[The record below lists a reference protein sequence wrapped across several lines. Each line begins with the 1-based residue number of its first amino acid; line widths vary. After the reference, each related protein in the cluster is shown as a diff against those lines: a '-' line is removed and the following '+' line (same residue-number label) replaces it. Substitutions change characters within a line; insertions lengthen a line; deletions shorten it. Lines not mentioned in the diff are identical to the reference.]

1 MNISTEKLI
10 ADLIERTRQNLNQA
24 EELNAQPE
32 KILNL
37 KPAPESWSALECI
50 AHLNLYGNFYLPE
63 IQRRINSA
71 VKPAEENF
79 KSGWLGD
86 YFAKMMLPREKLNK
100 MKTFKDKDPNDHQLN
115 KKTLIEFIDQQKQ
128 ILDLLRQA
136 RAISLNK
143 TRTAISIS
151 KWIKLK
157 LGDTLRVVIYH
168 NQRHLAQA
176 NKALAQNNDATTVIQ
191 LENK

>member
-1 MNISTEKLI
+1 MKISTEKLI

-24 EELNAQPE
+24 EEFNAQPE
-32 KILNL
+32 KTLNW
-37 KPAPESWSALECI
+37 KPAPESWSALECL

-71 VKPAEENF
+71 AKPAEENF
-79 KSGWLGD
+79 KSGWLGN

-100 MKTFKDKDPNDHQLN
+100 MKTFKDKDSNDRQLN

-128 ILDLLRQA
+128 LLDLLHQA
-136 RAISLNK
+136 RGVSLNK
-143 TRTAISIS
+143 TRTSISIS

-168 NQRHLAQA
+168 NQRHLVQASKATAQYFV
-176 NKALAQNNDATTVIQ
+176 KNNVRVM
-191 LENK
+191 ENK